1 MHRTAPK
8 INRLQLVLRATNM
21 SHVTLVHIADRDTGH
36 LPQEH
41 HRSGEDHHPQTTHVR
56 DDSIRDLLT
65 SRDTNAVTHDPPNA
79 RVTDAIETPRR
90 IFPQAQAK
98 PPALLV
104 PYVWAATSTPS
115 ATATKAL
122 CGTEPL
128 PLHCAASTT
137 NWLPD
142 PTSQQSASTGSFPG
156 VATAPTTTNV
166 TFALD
171 AVKPLTELRPVI
183 ELRKHKALTPYHP
196 DIWEKYLREAN
207 ILHEHEHI
215 LAGLRLGFHLDFP
228 DILQTQTPPNRDSI
242 ILYKT
247 HFTKVIHNEIQTG
260 RYIGPA
266 SKATIEALI
275 GPFQSSPMSIIPK
288 PGRANKYRIL
298 QNLSFPITP
307 SPAFPNPSI
316 NSFINSH
323 NFPTTWGTFTVTSL
337 LLTRLPS
344 NSEIATRDIS
354 EAYRGTPIHYTQWPS
369 HVVRTA
375 EDAYCID
382 TAIGFGARPS
392 GGLYGDLRDTSLTIL
407 RSQGLGPINPWVDD
421 HLFARIQHI
430 YLNEYN
436 KSRKLW
442 NADII
447 SRGGRHQT
455 GGRAWYGGHIFDDG
469 TLEEFIEDCRYP
481 LLDLSKSSPR
491 SAHDEQYTYNFADI
505 DNLSSPLG
513 IPWERE
519 KDMPFARS
527 TTYIGFVWDLA
538 TMRVSLPS
546 KKKTKYLAAIQ
557 DWTDSKTHVLND
569 VEKLY
574 GKLLHTCSIIPR
586 GRAFLTELEAMLG
599 LFDSNPFR
607 PISSPKL
614 LADNLN
620 WWTNIL
626 LQPDLSRPIPT
637 PTTLIDV
644 GAFSDASSGIGIA
657 VTISN
662 RWRAWRLIPGWTTT
676 LNGKRD
682 ITWAEAIGFECLVR
696 ILIPQCHDD
705 THFLIH
711 GDNNG
716 VVEGWWNNRSRN
728 REVNQVFRRIHQLIL
743 KAPHTISFHTVYVA
757 SKLNP
762 ADAPSRGIYPSDTLL
777 LPYVTLPSELD
788 GLLVDSTTPYTPLEL
803 RLHREGRYPKAMEK
817 IISNTSR
824 RD

>member
-1 MHRTAPK
+1 MADRGTVHPLPK
-8 INRLQLVLRATNM
+8 HHQSGGDLRPQTTRARGDVIHDLLTTRATN
-21 SHVTLVHIADRDTGH
+21 VA
-36 LPQEH
+36 
-41 HRSGEDHHPQTTHVR
+41 
-56 DDSIRDLLT
+56 IRDLLI
-65 SRDTNAVTHDPPNA
+65 A
-79 RVTDAIETPRR
+79 RITDVIEKPRR
-90 IFPQAQAK
+90 IFPLAQAN

-104 PYVWAATSTPS
+104 PYVWAATNTPS
-115 ATATKAL
+115 ATASKTQ
-122 CGTEPL
+122 CGTVQSH
-128 PLHCAASTT
+128 LHSVAPTT
-137 NWLPD
+137 NSSQG
-142 PTSQQSASTGSFPG
+142 PTSLQYASIGSFRG
-156 VATAPTTTNV
+156 VATDQVTTNV

-171 AVKPLTELRPVI
+171 VVKPLTELRHVI

-196 DIWEKYLREAN
+196 DTWESLLQAAN

-228 DILQTQTPPNRDSI
+228 DILRTQTPPNRDSVVQ
-242 ILYKT
+242 YET

-298 QNLSFPITP
+298 QNLSFPINP
-307 SPAFPNPSI
+307 SPAYPNPSI
-316 NSFINSH
+316 NSFIDSH

-337 LLTRLPS
+337 LLTRLPPD
-344 NSEIATRDIS
+344 SEIATRDVS

-382 TAIGFGARPS
+382 TAVGFGARPS
-392 GGLYGDLRDTSLTIL
+392 GGIYGDLRDTSLTIL
-407 RSQGLGPINPWVDD
+407 RSQGLGPITPWVDD
-421 HLFARIQHI
+421 HLFVRIQCK

-436 KSRKLW
+436 RLRQSW
-442 NADII
+442 NTDIV

-455 GGRAWYGGHIFDDG
+455 GGRAWYGGQIFEDG

-481 LLDLSKSSPR
+481 LCDLSKSSPR
-491 SAHDEQYTYNFADI
+491 SSHDEKYTYNFADI

-519 KDMPFARS
+519 KDLPFARS
-527 TTYIGFVWDLA
+527 TTYIGFEWDLA
-538 TMRVSLPS
+538 TMRVSLPA
-546 KKKTKYLAAIQ
+546 KKKTKYLATIQ
-557 DWTDSKTHVLND
+557 EWTASKTHTLNE

-586 GRAFLTELEAMLG
+586 GRAFITELEAMLA
-599 LFDSNPFR
+599 LFGSNPFR
-607 PISSPKL
+607 PVSSPAL
-614 LADNLN
+614 LAGDLS
-620 WWTNIL
+620 WWTSIL
-626 LQPDLSRPIPT
+626 LQPNLSRSIPV
-637 PTTLIDV
+637 PVTLIDV

-657 VTISN
+657 VTIGD
-662 RWRAWRLIPGWTTT
+662 RWRAWRLIPGWKAAR
-676 LNGKRD
+676 NGTRD

-696 ILIPQCHDD
+696 ILIPQCHSD

-728 REVNQVFRRIHQLIL
+728 REVNQVFRRIHQLIHD
-743 KAPHTISFHTVYVA
+743 ASHSISFHTIYVA

-777 LPYVTLPSELD
+777 LPHVTLPSELD
-788 GLLVDSTTPYTPLEL
+788 GLLVDSTSPYTPTEL
-803 RLHREGRYPKAMEK
+803 RLYREGRYPKAMEK
-817 IISNTSR
+817 IIDATSR
-824 RD
+824 RDKEGLPISIDHH